1 MNEKVTMTVKETARL
16 LGVSPQ
22 CVRVGLESG
31 ALPIGAVV
39 KMKRNVYI
47 IYRSAVE
54 TLVGEGGMDER
65 NGTRSEEA
73 LAEGK
78 N

>member
-1 MNEKVTMTVKETARL
+1 MTVKETARL

-31 ALPIGAVV
+31 ALRIGAVV
-39 KMKRNVYI
+39 TMKRNVYI

-54 TLVGEGGMDER
+54 ALVGKGGMDER

-73 LAEGK
+73 LTEGK